1 MNNSTHFTH
10 KKHYPWVVIS
20 LCSFFLFYKFVLQV
34 YPGLIT
40 HELMR
45 EFKVHGTGLGN
56 LVATYFYSYM
66 VMQLFVGVLI
76 DRFGTRKL
84 AALALFVSALGLF
97 WFSHAHTVG
106 SAVGARLLMGL
117 GVAFATVSYMKMA
130 AVWFPANRFAFIGG
144 LLATA
149 AMMGAIFG
157 QAPLAIMMQKVG
169 WRASLMD
176 WGYIG
181 IAVAALFLFVVRD
194 KRHAPANLELPEK
207 TEPIKYWH
215 NVKTVFCNKQNW
227 LLTLYSG
234 LAYSPIAVFGG
245 LWGHPFIQ
253 QAYHMQATQAA
264 SFITLAFFGLAT
276 GGPLLGLMA
285 DHWMSKRKMM
295 AYGSGVSFVCLLLIL
310 CVPNL
315 PLTLL
320 AVAMFL
326 FGFGTG
332 AFMLGFAV
340 GRLLNPITVAATV
353 IALINSGDAL
363 FGAFT
368 EPMVGKILDL
378 GWSGKM
384 VHGAPFFSVADY
396 RHAMLVMPVYLLVA
410 LVLLIWIKEK

>member
-1 MNNSTHFTH
+1 MNTTNHFTH

-66 VMQLFVGVLI
+66 IMQLFVGVLI
-76 DRFGTRKL
+76 DRFGTRAL
-84 AALALFVSALGLF
+84 ASLALFISAVGLF
-97 WFSHAHTVG
+97 WFAHAHSVHT
-106 SAVGARLLMGL
+106 AVYARLLMGL

-149 AMMGAIFG
+149 AMLGAIFG
-157 QAPLAIMMQKVG
+157 QAPLSVMMQKLG
-169 WRASLMD
+169 WRASLVD

-181 IAVAALFLFVVRD
+181 MAVAVLFLLVVRD
-194 KRHAPANLELPEK
+194 KYHAPKHLELPEK
-207 TEPIKYWH
+207 SQPTNYWR

-227 LLTLYSG
+227 LLTFYSG

-253 QAYHMQATQAA
+253 QAYHMQPTEAAT
-264 SFITLAFFGLAT
+264 FITLAFFGLAA
-276 GGPLLGLMA
+276 GGPLLGLVA
-285 DHWMSKRKMM
+285 DHWMSKRKVM
-295 AYGSGVSFVCLLLIL
+295 AYGSGLSCVCLLLIL

-315 PLTLL
+315 PLSLL
-320 AVAMFL
+320 AISMFL

-340 GRLLNPITVAATV
+340 GRLLNPVTVAATV

-378 GWSGKM
+378 GWDGKM
-384 VHGAPFFSVADY
+384 LHGAPFFSVADY

-410 LVLLIWIKEK
+410 LVLLVWIREE